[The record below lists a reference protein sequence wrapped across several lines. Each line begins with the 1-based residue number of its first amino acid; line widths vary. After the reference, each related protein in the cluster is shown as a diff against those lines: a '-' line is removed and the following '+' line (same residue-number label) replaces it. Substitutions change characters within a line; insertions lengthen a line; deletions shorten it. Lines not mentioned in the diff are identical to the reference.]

1 MISMDSALNFTSGR
15 TYETILRVFV
25 CTRKLK
31 RIEKCG
37 PVDPRWTIKEF

>member
-1 MISMDSALNFTSGR
+1 MISMDSALNFTSGP

-25 CTRKLK
+25 CKLK
-31 RIEKCG
+31 KNEKCG